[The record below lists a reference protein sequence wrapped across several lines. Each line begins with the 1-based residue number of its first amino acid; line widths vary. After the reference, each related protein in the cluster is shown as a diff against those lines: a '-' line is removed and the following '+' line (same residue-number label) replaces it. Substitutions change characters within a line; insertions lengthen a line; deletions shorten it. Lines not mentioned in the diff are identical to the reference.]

1 MFLNSQVLKC
11 LSDSGCWLLW
21 MPFRSQGWNCIRP
34 NRPLTYCAAVIT
46 TFISW
51 PWPTSMLLS
60 PALCLRLNNWSH
72 ITHSRQLTV
81 YKHVFVSSVLL
92 NRSLTWWHVPAALSE
107 LQSILVHSK
116 NCKMNTLFFTKCYAE
131 LTATKCSV
139 FRSLHM
145 SIIRMNVEICI
156 RISLYI
162 SCGF

>member
-34 NRPLTYCAAVIT
+34 NRPLTYCTAVIT
-46 TFISW
+46 TFIS
-51 PWPTSMLLS
+51 WPTSMLLS
-60 PALCLRLNNWSH
+60 PALCLRLNNWSQH
-72 ITHSRQLTV
+72 NPLQTANCLQTRLREQCS
-81 YKHVFVSSVLL
+81 L

-116 NCKMNTLFFTKCYAE
+116 NCKMNTLFLTKCYAE